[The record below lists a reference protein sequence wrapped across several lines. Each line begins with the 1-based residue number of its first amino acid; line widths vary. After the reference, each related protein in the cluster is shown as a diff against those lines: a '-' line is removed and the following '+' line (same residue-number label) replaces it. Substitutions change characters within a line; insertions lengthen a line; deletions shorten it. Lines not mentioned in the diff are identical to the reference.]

1 MIFYFFR
8 IGDFVIEQKPYKLKN
23 HVQNYEWG
31 TKGMNAFI
39 PKFIGIEP
47 DDKSYAELWI
57 GAHSALPSEIKVND
71 KSISLLEAI
80 EKNPTEIL
88 GEKVCKNFYNKLPYL
103 LKILSA
109 ERVLSIQA
117 HPNKSQAIQ
126 LHSKIP
132 EHYPDDNHKPEIAI
146 ALDSLTALV
155 GFKTHNEICD
165 ALNMYPPLVDY
176 IGIDDCN
183 QFINSDK
190 DDERGSLK
198 NIFKKLML
206 NSVKNIE
213 SLKISINSL
222 LSKFSD
228 EINSE
233 EEKLFI
239 ELFDIYGYDVGLL
252 SIFFLNLVHLN
263 QGEAIFTE
271 AGIPHAY
278 LKGNI
283 VECMANSD
291 NVVRAGL
298 TNKYKDIET
307 LLKILT
313 YESGNVDL
321 IGEQINENVKLYSP
335 PIDEFKIQMIELP
348 ITGMEFKTDNKVELL
363 LVISGEI
370 TLVNQEEKIIYR
382 RGNAVLIPAIVSDY
396 SIFIDKEASI
406 IRVLVP
412 ID

>member
-1 MIFYFFR
+1 MDMMLVFF
-8 IGDFVIEQKPYKLKN
+8 
-23 HVQNYEWG
+23 
-31 TKGMNAFI
+31 
-39 PKFIGIEP
+39 
-47 DDKSYAELWI
+47 
-57 GAHSALPSEIKVND
+57 PS
-71 KSISLLEAI
+71 
-80 EKNPTEIL
+80 
-88 GEKVCKNFYNKLPYL
+88 
-103 LKILSA
+103 
-109 ERVLSIQA
+109 
-117 HPNKSQAIQ
+117 
-126 LHSKIP
+126 
-132 EHYPDDNHKPEIAI
+132 
-146 ALDSLTALV
+146 
-155 GFKTHNEICD
+155 
-165 ALNMYPPLVDY
+165 
-176 IGIDDCN
+176 
-183 QFINSDK
+183 
-190 DDERGSLK
+190 
-198 NIFKKLML
+198 
-206 NSVKNIE
+206 
-213 SLKISINSL
+213 
-222 LSKFSD
+222 
-228 EINSE
+228 
-233 EEKLFI
+233 
-239 ELFDIYGYDVGLL
+239 
-252 SIFFLNLVHLN
+252 FFLNLVHLN